1 MKLIRLEL
9 TLIIVETNALFRVRV
24 PYHPYESTP
33 SSTKGRR
40 RRVEERLLKVGEE
53 FLRKPTDHRC
63 RRRPSRI
70 LSRRFRRKPRV
81 TKTCIYIYI
90 YTSSIWT
97 NLWFEKGDTCDTREC
112 YGNFRLG
119 SWHKGISSSL
129 LPVSLRRQRWRI
141 PFRQFSQ
148 YRIEYVNFTEEEIF
162 FVRRRRRGRTKREGV
177 AMFEEDEKIGGGE
190 EERT

>member
-53 FLRKPTDHRC
+53 FLRKPTDH

-148 YRIEYVNFTEEEIF
+148 YRIEYVNFGGGGDFFPFFRSSTEE
-162 FVRRRRRGRTKREGV
+162 REN
-177 AMFEEDEKIGGGE
+177 EERGGGV
-190 EERT
+190 RCSKMRR

>member
-53 FLRKPTDHRC
+53 FLRKPTDHR
-63 RRRPSRI
+63 RRPSRI

-81 TKTCIYIYI
+81 TKTCICIYIYI
-90 YTSSIWT
+90 RPAYGQTFG
-97 NLWFEKGDTCDTREC
+97 LRKEKGGDTCDTREC

-119 SWHKGISSSL
+119 SWHKDISSSL

-148 YRIEYVNFTEEEIF
+148 YRIEYVNFGGGGDFFRSSTEERENEERGGCD
-162 FVRRRRRGRTKREGV
+162 VRRR
-177 AMFEEDEKIGGGE
+177 
-190 EERT
+190 